1 MYERKIPI
9 DLDCG
14 VTVTQLVIGG
24 KWNPYII
31 NCITNGHHR
40 PVDFQKIIPGATKRV
55 LNKHLSELEELKIVY
70 KVIYPVVPMK
80 VEYYLTELGESLV
93 PIIRLMDEWGI
104 KNRELFTE
112 QGRCV
117 KENNK

>member
-14 VTVTQLVIGG
+14 VTITQLVIGG

-40 PVDFQKIIPGATKRV
+40 PIDFQKNIPGVTKRV
-55 LNKHLSELEELKIVY
+55 LNKHLCELERLGVVF
-70 KVIYPVVPMK
+70 KVVHAVVPMK
-80 VEYYLTELGESLV
+80 VEYFLTELGESLV
-93 PIIRLMDEWGI
+93 PIIRLMDEWGN
-104 KNRELFTE
+104 KHRELFNE
-112 QGRCV
+112 QGKCV
-117 KENNK
+117 EENQ